1 MNFFVQLNVVL
12 FIFLGSKLWKKSY
25 GDTVLGFD
33 ISPLKPDILLLRC
46 QHSFL
51 LTEFTIDKCPKSNGK
66 KFYMINGGNGLDGGG
81 AGQKKSKSKLR
92 KMVNISIYSDPVK
105 YDSSHMSSNAYYSV

>member
-1 MNFFVQLNVVL
+1 MFYYL
-12 FIFLGSKLWKKSY
+12 IFLGSKLWKKSY

-92 KMVNISIYSDPVK
+92 KMVNIKIYSDPFK